1 MRYIAIFDAAAEPLR
16 NWWFPAF
23 GLIFVA
29 MGILLV
35 FKPEALSTR
44 VVQRAGF
51 RWFVL
56 IFAVGWT
63 VVSGL
68 AIGLDS
74 YKASSALR
82 TGNYKVV
89 EGRVENFK
97 PMPWAGHGDETFDV
111 NGVHFAYSDYV
122 VTAGFN
128 NSASHGGP
136 MRDRLPV
143 RITYKGDGEILRLEV
158 AR

>member
-1 MRYIAIFDAAAEPLR
+1 MRYVTVFDAAAEPLR

-35 FKPEALSTR
+35 FKPETLNTR

-51 RWFVL
+51 RWFML
-56 IFAVGWT
+56 IFPVGWT
-63 VVSGL
+63 MASGL

-74 YKASSALR
+74 YKAGRALR
-82 TGNYKVV
+82 TGNYKIV
-89 EGRVENFK
+89 EGRVENFA
-97 PMPWAGHGDETFDV
+97 PMPWAGHAEETFDV

-128 NSASHGGP
+128 HSASHGGP
-136 MRDRLPV
+136 IREGLPV